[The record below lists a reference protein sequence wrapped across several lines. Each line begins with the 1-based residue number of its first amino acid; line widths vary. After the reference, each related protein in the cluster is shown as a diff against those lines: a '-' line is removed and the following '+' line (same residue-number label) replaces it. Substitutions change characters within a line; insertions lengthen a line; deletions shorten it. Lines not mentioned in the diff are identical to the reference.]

1 MNGQESWLEQLR
13 RLEDMQNGWAN
24 QIALS
29 VAAGEPVFPRWVAE
43 YTTARDNYR
52 EFLYAGQTSPR

>member
-1 MNGQESWLEQLR
+1 MSAQESWLEQLR
-13 RLEDMQNGWAN
+13 RLEDIQNGWAN
-24 QIALS
+24 QIAIS
-29 VAAGEPVFPRWVAE
+29 VVEGEAVSPRWVAE